1 MSIMKLN
8 SLGKLGSK
16 LISSIVVSALCIV
29 VLIIIFTIYIR
40 YALDAN
46 ITGQRILDSIE
57 VSSNHLYQS
66 IIDQETGQRGYNLTG
81 DKTFLEP
88 YDRGS
93 EEFSEN
99 SFQLLEKTVTF
110 PALQKDAQDVI
121 ESGKLWQEN
130 YGQPLVKLA
139 QKGEEPNIQLLREAK
154 IALDEFRIKSRA
166 FTKKIDDERTIV
178 RNTMRVRVNT
188 TLITLV
194 TVITAIILI
203 NLLINFRILKNVIKP
218 IIDLSNCVKNYRE
231 HDFTKEVPTY
241 KKQDELFELI
251 YNIDIMRTELSNS
264 IYSLETKVNIDE
276 LTGLYNRR
284 YFNELIIKE
293 WEKAR
298 NNGKKVSVI
307 LFDIDYYKNFNDT
320 YGHLKGDE
328 CLKKISK
335 CLQSFNDEP
344 NSFVSRFGGEEFIV
358 LLCGHTEQEAYEIA
372 EKIRTAIQDLKI
384 SHKASP
390 IHDYVT
396 VSIGTATLIPNGE
409 MQPFNIITMADKA
422 LYESKNKGRNQVTQF
437 K

>member
-241 KKQDELFELI
+241 KKQDELI